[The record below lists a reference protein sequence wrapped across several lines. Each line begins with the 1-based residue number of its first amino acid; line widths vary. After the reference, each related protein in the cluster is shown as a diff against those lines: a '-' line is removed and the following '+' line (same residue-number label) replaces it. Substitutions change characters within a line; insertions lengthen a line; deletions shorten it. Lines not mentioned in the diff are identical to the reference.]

1 MSVRFLST
9 EWADAVKAQLN
20 ANDEF
25 SHASAGQKATIQQVI
40 TSNEGE
46 GATHY
51 WIEIAEGAIDMDVG
65 DADAPDAT
73 ITQSYETAVK
83 LAKSELSVV
92 TAFMTGKVKVA
103 GNMGLLMAL
112 QGALSQ
118 LPAAMQAVDT
128 DY

>member
-1 MSVRFLST
+1 VSVQFLST
-9 EWADAVKAQLN
+9 EWAEAVKAELN
-20 ANDEF
+20 ADDAF
-25 SHASAGQKATIQQVI
+25 RQAAASQQATIQQVI
-40 TSNEGE
+40 TSSEGD
-46 GATHY
+46 THY
-51 WIEIAEGAIDMDVG
+51 WIVIADGAIDMGVG

-73 ITQSYETAVK
+73 ITQSYDTAVK

-103 GNMGLLMAL
+103 GNMGMLMGL

-118 LPAAMQAVDT
+118 LPTAMQAVET

>member
-1 MSVRFLST
+1 MSVQFLST
-9 EWADAVKAQLN
+9 EWAEAVKAELN
-20 ANDEF
+20 ADDAF
-25 SHASAGQKATIQQVI
+25 RQAAASQQATIQQVI
-40 TSNEGE
+40 TSSEGD
-46 GATHY
+46 THY
-51 WIEIAEGAIDMDVG
+51 WIVIADGAIDMGVG

-73 ITQSYETAVK
+73 ITQSYDTAVK

-103 GNMGLLMAL
+103 GNMGMLMGL

-118 LPAAMQAVDT
+118 LPTAMQAVET

>member
-1 MSVRFLST
+1 MSVQFLST
-9 EWADAVKAQLN
+9 EWADAVKAELN
-20 ANDEF
+20 ANDAF
-25 SHASAGQKATIQQVI
+25 RQAAASQQATIQQII
-40 TSNEGE
+40 TSSEGD
-46 GATHY
+46 THY
-51 WIEIAEGAIDMDVG
+51 WIVIADGAIDMGVG

-73 ITQSYETAVK
+73 ITQSYDTAVK

-103 GNMGLLMAL
+103 GNMGMLMGL

-118 LPAAMQAVDT
+118 LPAAMQAVET

>member
-1 MSVRFLST
+1 MSVKFLST
-9 EWADAVKAQLN
+9 EWADAVKAELN
-20 ANDEF
+20 TNDAF
-25 SHASAGQKATIQQVI
+25 RQAAASQQATIQQVI
-40 TSNEGE
+40 TSEEGD
-46 GATHY
+46 THY
-51 WIEIAEGAIDMDVG
+51 WIVIADGAIDMGVG

-73 ITQSYETAVK
+73 ITQSYDTAVM

-103 GNMGLLMAL
+103 GNMGMLMGL

-118 LPAAMQAVDT
+118 LPTAMQTVET